1 MRKVLFLLSMFA
13 TLSSYADYSDHGRI
27 LDEDTSSSGSVGFAV
42 ILGIIFVIVGGYF
55 YFNLKDSKTGE
66 RDQGCG
72 CLVLLAL
79 GAVILGLCML

>member
-13 TLSSYADYSDHGRI
+13 PLSTYADYSDHGRI

-42 ILGIIFVIVGGYF
+42 VLGIVFDIVGGYF

-66 RDQGCG
+66 RDHGC
-72 CLVLLAL
+72 
-79 GAVILGLCML
+79 